1 MELTNNQV
9 LQYAL
14 TNGMIDI
21 GIVREQIEMNERK
34 RYLEM
39 HKYET
44 WKGSDGKYHTNVPDS
59 TKPNGRRSI
68 KRSTEKSLEDAIIDF
83 YKEQENEPYIKEVFY
98 MWINSKVEYGE
109 ITRQT
114 YDKYENDFFRFFK
127 DSNLYNTKFKYITD
141 EMLEHFIKDSIHKK
155 QLTAKAWSNLRT
167 LINGIFKYAKKKG
180 YTGIS
185 ITQFIG
191 DLDISKKAFKKV
203 IKRDEESVFTDKEI
217 DLIVK
222 YINSNEPSII
232 NLGVILAFQVGLRAG
247 ELSALKYTDLSG
259 NILTVSKTEI
269 RYKDQ
274 EGHYVFDVRESTKGD
289 IGIRK
294 VVLTDFAIKTIKQI
308 KLMNPFGEYLF
319 MQDGQRVKGKAF
331 TVKLEKICKY
341 VGITPRSLHKA
352 RKTYATKLLNAG
364 LDEKLI
370 QNQMG
375 HTDISTTKGFYW
387 YNNKDTEEI
396 KKLISSVIM

>member
-14 TNGMIDI
+14 SNGIIDI
-21 GIVREQIEMNERK
+21 NIVREQIEMNERK

-39 HKYET
+39 HKYEI
-44 WKGSDGKYHTNVPDS
+44 WEGSDGKYHTHVPDN
-59 TKPNGRRSI
+59 TNKNGRRSI
-68 KRSTEKSLEDAIIDF
+68 KRNTKKSLEDAVIDF
-83 YKEQENEPYIKEVFY
+83 YKEKENEPYIKDVFY
-98 MWINSKVEYGE
+98 MWIASKMDYGE

-114 YDKYENDFFRFFK
+114 YDRYENDFFRFFS
-127 DSNLYNTKFKYITD
+127 DTQLYEIKFKYITED
-141 EMLEHFIKDSIHKK
+141 MLEHFIKNSIHKK
-155 QLTAKAWSNLRT
+155 ELTAKAWGNLRT

-180 YTGIS
+180 YTNIS
-185 ITQFIG
+185 ITQFMG
-191 DLDISKKAFKKV
+191 DLDISKKSFKRV
-203 IKRDEESVFTDKEI
+203 IRRDEESVFTDREI
-217 DLIVK
+217 DLIVN

-232 NLGVILAFQVGLRAG
+232 NLGIILAFQAGLRAG
-247 ELSALKYTDLSG
+247 ELSALKYNDLSG

-269 RYKDQ
+269 RYKD
-274 EGHYVFDVRESTKGD
+274 EDGHYVFDVRESTKGD

-294 VVLTDFAIKTIKQI
+294 VVLTDFAVKTIKQI
-308 KLMNPFGEYLF
+308 KLLNPFGEYLF
-319 MQDGQRVKGKAF
+319 MKDGARIKGKAF
-331 TVKLEKICKY
+331 TVKIEKICKY
-341 VGITPRSLHKA
+341 VEITPRSIHKA

-387 YNNKDTEEI
+387 YNNKETEEI
-396 KKLISSVIM
+396 KALISSAIM